1 MLLNFF
7 KDSAAVIESL
17 DDLIDM
23 CKQVAEEIK
32 KVHDKGNSILLA
44 GNGGSCSDS
53 LHFAGS
59 YLVLIR
65 EVIENLFGQFVY
77 NQISLP

>member
-7 KDSAAVIESL
+7 KNSAAVIESL
-17 DDLIDM
+17 DDLGLT
-23 CKQVAEEIK
+23 CKQVADEIK

-53 LHFAGS
+53 LHFADR
-59 YLVLIR
+59 LISPFS
-65 EVIENLFGQFVY
+65 EIIWQL
-77 NQISLP
+77 S